1 MKIGIIGASGMAG
14 QAVYKEA
21 LKRGHQPVGIVR
33 NEGQALSLLG
43 SEASLMIKDA
53 FLLTKEELESFDV
66 VVNAFAAAPARAY
79 LHVDLAARLTAL
91 LRETEKPRLF
101 FILGAGSLLD
111 QEEHPFVETLK
122 KTPGSEDW
130 ISIPVNQF
138 KELQFLQNVDDV
150 NWVGVSPSAGVRA
163 ESSSDRF

>member
-53 FLLTKEELESFDV
+53 FLLTKEEMWL
-66 VVNAFAAAPARAY
+66 
-79 LHVDLAARLTAL
+79 
-91 LRETEKPRLF
+91 
-101 FILGAGSLLD
+101 
-111 QEEHPFVETLK
+111 
-122 KTPGSEDW
+122 
-130 ISIPVNQF
+130 
-138 KELQFLQNVDDV
+138 
-150 NWVGVSPSAGVRA
+150 
-163 ESSSDRF
+163 

>member
-53 FLLTKEELESFDV
+53 FC
-66 VVNAFAAAPARAY
+66 
-79 LHVDLAARLTAL
+79 
-91 LRETEKPRLF
+91 
-101 FILGAGSLLD
+101 
-111 QEEHPFVETLK
+111 
-122 KTPGSEDW
+122 
-130 ISIPVNQF
+130 
-138 KELQFLQNVDDV
+138 
-150 NWVGVSPSAGVRA
+150 
-163 ESSSDRF
+163 